1 MADKSQIEI
10 TSSLAGLEYPEA
22 ELVFALVYP
31 VGTDYSGV
39 CLTLQN
45 YIKRFRY
52 TPQEIR
58 VSDHIANVAER
69 VGLPDV
75 NLKSEPEAARIH
87 SYMDGGN
94 KIRELTRCPD

>member
-1 MADKSQIEI
+1 MSEHPKAEI
-10 TSSLAGLEYPEA
+10 SSTLAGLEFPEA

-39 CLTLQN
+39 SLALCN

-52 TPQEIR
+52 RPQEIR
-58 VSDHIANVAER
+58 VSEHIANVTER

-75 NLKSEPEAARIH
+75 ILKSEPEAARIH

-94 KIRELTRCPD
+94 KMR